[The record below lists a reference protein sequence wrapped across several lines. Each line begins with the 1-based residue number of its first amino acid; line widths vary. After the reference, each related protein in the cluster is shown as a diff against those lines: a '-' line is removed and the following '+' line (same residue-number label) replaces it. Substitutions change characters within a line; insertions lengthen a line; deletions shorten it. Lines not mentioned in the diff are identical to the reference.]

1 MSLIDC
7 DRYVDTSLMDVDVH
21 PRHVRVVIKGHVLQL
36 VLPAPV
42 RADQAVARRSLASG
56 DLVIEM
62 PTVNSLE

>member
-1 MSLIDC
+1 
-7 DRYVDTSLMDVDVH
+7 MDVDVH